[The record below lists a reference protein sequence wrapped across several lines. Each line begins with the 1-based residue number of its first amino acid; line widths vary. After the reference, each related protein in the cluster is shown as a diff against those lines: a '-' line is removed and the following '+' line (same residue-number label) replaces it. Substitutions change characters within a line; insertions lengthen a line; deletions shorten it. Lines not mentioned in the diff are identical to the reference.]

1 MGHLV
6 STTEAARVLGV
17 QKQTLA
23 VWRLR
28 GKGPRYVRF
37 GGPRGRVG
45 YDIRDLEDWIS
56 SRKFDSTAQE
66 ATSRGAKGAGR

>member
-1 MGHLV
+1 MEHLV

-28 GKGPRYVRF
+28 GRGPRYVRF
-37 GGPRGRVG
+37 GGHRGRVV
-45 YDIRDLEDWIS
+45 YDVGDLEEWIS
-56 SRKFDSTAQE
+56 ARKYESTSQE
-66 ATSRGAKGAGR
+66 ARARVDKGDNS